1 MKIRELMCSVV
12 HSCGPQ
18 DSLAAA
24 ARPMWEHDCGML
36 PVVHADGRVVA
47 AITDRDICMAG
58 WTRGRA
64 LSELRVADAMS
75 RDVVTCSPDEDVAAA
90 AAKMAQRQ
98 VHRLP
103 VVDAAGKLLG
113 ILSLNDLAIASAN
126 DPRLAKDALTALR
139 GACRPRATVPARG
152 APPATKDAAET
163 AAGA

>member
-18 DSLAAA
+18 DSLATA

-36 PVVHADGRVVA
+36 PVVQADGRVVA

-64 LSELRVADAMS
+64 LADLRVADAMS
-75 RDVVTCSPDEDVAAA
+75 RDVVTCSPDDDVSTA

-139 GACRPRATVPARG
+139 GACRPRASVPARG
-152 APPATKDAAET
+152 APASAKVGAEK
-163 AAGA
+163 AEGV